1 LREVIIALYS
11 GLRMRH
17 IVGGNGWSPSVAH
30 NLWRPCD
37 EGGEPSILCPCNEGE
52 DEGEGDNEELSS
64 TQLLQKLKLRIPQKV
79 NQRTGKQSA
88 NNSKSENQS
97 TNDEHNE

>member
-11 GLRMRH
+11 GLRMKH

-52 DEGEGDNEELSS
+52 GDDEELSS
-64 TQLLQKLKLRIPQKV
+64 TQLLQKLKLCIPQKV

-88 NNSKSENQS
+88 NNSKFENQS